1 MHIELYTMHYGDYKF
16 MAEVDTGAEVG
27 THQVTLWFGEK
38 DGDSRLRFLR
48 AFYFEEA
55 NDDNIHTFCR
65 EFALYPDYR
74 QEIFSGQRHW
84 TRRNALFVRN
94 LYSILGERVLLADDT
109 SFERRAREFFRWLD
123 LHTEEIEAL
132 PAYQQLLSLDS
143 IFPSDATML
152 DPLIKPSM
160 ALLQQ
165 IPGVVLC
172 FSCQGVSGKIRFQEY
187 ELMAVSLHLEHA
199 YVSFEALSY
208 FAHDAIVAQL
218 LNYPHITRAR
228 IPCNFSS
235 EFHLRST
242 GDNKRF
248 RAELMTMAQSILTNV
263 QADKLDSQPGPTH
276 WETAI
281 YPERQ
286 PRITAPGGILPSR
299 LAWLCESEQIEH
311 TLHLLF
317 HLNHWARASTSLFY
331 ADRQGLYTIKAALI
345 QQAYASNFLQPITY
359 IDGITAFASN
369 FTIEMATDIAA
380 EFLLDRLS
388 FLFEKR
394 QHSYGEDNYDRAARQ
409 LFHRISGRPATRA
422 SDIKMITHAQAEK
435 YIRAA
440 LHALIEQA
448 RLTRQPIPYDELSS
462 LLIGP
467 TDLLALPYNRERLV
481 EFWHELDETNARK
494 LDPEGNSLIAFRY
507 SQAGTRYTFHLPFR
521 LAERFLPCEI
531 MQKLRCHT
539 GHSREMGVY
548 CGRTITETRS
558 HAYPLSEILY
568 ELAVNI
574 DAICPR
580 ELAHKEEMYTPSLR
594 KHWELGGEDDEEY
607 DEDGKYEDEE
617 YTPMYRSGRSG
628 RSKRSKRAD
637 RSKYR
642 ALRHLQPTCPLC
654 KCSVVDTVSA
664 RIVHWRQ
671 EHLNEDLTISQATW
685 VLQQSETE
693 LKAARLKSD
702 YQAPNTQAGQGG
714 TRYWKLSTLETYT
727 AERAVCS

>member
-1 MHIELYTMHYGDYKF
+1 MHIELYKMHYGDYKF
-16 MAEVDTGAEVG
+16 AAEIDTGAEVG

-38 DGDSRLRFLR
+38 DHDSRLRFLR

-74 QEIFSGQRHW
+74 QEILSGQRHW

-94 LYSILGERVLLADDT
+94 LYSVLGERVLLADDT

-132 PAYQQLLSLDS
+132 PTYQRLLSLDS
-143 IFPSDATML
+143 TSDVTQL
-152 DPLIKPSM
+152 DPLIRPAV

-165 IPGVVLC
+165 IPGVVPR
-172 FSCQGVSGKIRFQEY
+172 FSCQGVSGKIRVQEY
-187 ELMAVSLHLEHA
+187 ELMAVSLHLEYA
-199 YVSFEALSY
+199 YVSFETLSY

-218 LNYPHITRAR
+218 PNFPHITRTR
-228 IPCNFSS
+228 IPCNFAS

-242 GDNKRF
+242 DDNKRF
-248 RAELMTMAQSILTNV
+248 QAELMTLAQSILATTQTMQTRQEHE
-263 QADKLDSQPGPTH
+263 QASQVTR
-276 WETAI
+276 WEAAI

-286 PRITAPGGILPSR
+286 PRIASPGGVLPTR
-299 LAWLCESEQIEH
+299 LAWLCESGQIER

-317 HLNHWARASTSLFY
+317 HMNHWAKDSTSLFY
-331 ADRQGLYTIKAALI
+331 ADRQGLYTIKATFV
-345 QQAYASNFLQPITY
+345 QQAYVSGFLQPVTY
-359 IDGITAFASN
+359 IDGIAAFTRN

-394 QHSYGEDNYDRAARQ
+394 EHASSEDEYDRAARQ
-409 LFHRISGRPATRA
+409 LFQRISGRPATCA
-422 SDIKMITHAQAEK
+422 SDLKIVRHTQAKK

-440 LHALIEQA
+440 LHTLIEQA
-448 RLTRQPIPYDELSS
+448 RLTRQPIPYDELSA

-494 LDPEGNSLIAFRY
+494 LDPEGNSLIAFQY
-507 SQAGTRYTFHLPFR
+507 GGVETRYTFHLPFR
-521 LAERFLPCEI
+521 VAERFLPCEI
-531 MQKLRCHT
+531 VQRLQRHD
-539 GHSREMGVY
+539 GYSREMGIY
-548 CGRTITETRS
+548 YGRAITESESR
-558 HAYPLSEILY
+558 AYPLPEILY
-568 ELAVNI
+568 ELAINI
-574 DAICPR
+574 DTICPR
-580 ELAHKEEMYTPSLR
+580 KLAHKEEIYTPHLR
-594 KHWELGGEDDEEY
+594 EHWEFGD
-607 DEDGKYEDEE
+607 EDEE
-617 YTPMYRSGRSG
+617 GDEYENEEYSPASRSGGSRRS
-628 RSKRSKRAD
+628 RRAG

-642 ALRHLQPTCPLC
+642 AQRHLQPTCPLC

-671 EHLNEDLTISQATW
+671 THAGEDLTISQATW
-685 VLQQSETE
+685 VLRQSEAD
-693 LKAARLKSD
+693 LRAARLKPD
-702 YQAPNTQAGQGG
+702 YQAPDTRDGQGG
-714 TRYWKLSTLETYT
+714 TRYWKLSTLEIYA